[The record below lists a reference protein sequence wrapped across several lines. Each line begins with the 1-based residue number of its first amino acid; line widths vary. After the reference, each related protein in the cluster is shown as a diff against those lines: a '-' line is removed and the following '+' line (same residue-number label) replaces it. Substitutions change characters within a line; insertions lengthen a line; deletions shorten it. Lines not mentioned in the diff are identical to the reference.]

1 MERSPKF
8 MKIGRH
14 GRAWLAGTTWAFALG
29 SAQGATITETT
40 AFTIQAPAASNLAV
54 AAMDVGTPQ
63 FNPTLGTFESGAT
76 VITGTASI
84 ALEFFNTSAGGAY
97 DVLVS
102 DTLSLAGIPGLF
114 IDELTGIVP
123 ANQVAFISPPA
134 TFPFGP
140 VERGDPAGLVV
151 GSGMWNQLFSLPFP
165 SLTIKQGP
173 AAILPATIIS
183 GSSVTTY
190 SYTPAIAPVPE
201 PAGFALF
208 GTGIAGLLLVVRRA
222 RQR

>member
-1 MERSPKF
+1 
-8 MKIGRH
+8 MKIGQH
-14 GRAWLAGTTWAFALG
+14 GRTGLAGMAWLAFVVG

-54 AAMDVGTPQ
+54 TALNVGTPQ
-63 FNPTLGTFESGAT
+63 FNPTLGTFESGTT
-76 VITGTASI
+76 VISGTTSI
-84 ALEFFNTSAGGAY
+84 DLEFFNTGAGGAY

-102 DTLSLAGIPGLF
+102 DTLSLTGIPALF
-114 IDELTGIVP
+114 IEELTGTIP
-123 ANQVAFISPPA
+123 ANQVAFIAPPV

-151 GSGMWNQLFSLPFP
+151 GPGTWNQLFSLPFP

-173 AAILPATIIS
+173 TALLPAIIIS

-190 SYTPAIAPVPE
+190 SYTPAVAPVPE
-201 PAGFALF
+201 PASVALF
-208 GTGIAGLLLVVRRA
+208 GTGIAGLLLLTPCARR
-222 RQR
+222 R